1 MSRSIAIVT
10 DSTSDLPVEIQRQF
24 GISVIPLNVHFG
36 QETLRDGIDLSA
48 DEFMGRLAI
57 SDKLPTTSQ
66 PAVGT
71 FETAF
76 RSLAETH
83 DQILCVLISSKLS
96 GTVQSA
102 RLAADLVAET
112 ITVEVVDSLNVAYA
126 LGFQAI
132 RAAQLADQ
140 AMPLA
145 GIVSIL
151 TAEVDLYHIVFFVE
165 TLEHLHRGGRIG
177 KAAQLLGTLLQLKPL
192 LRVEEGQVVPFERSR
207 TRSKATAALID
218 FARELSDIEQVA
230 VLYNTTPNDARDL
243 AASFGEMLGMEQVPV
258 LHIGPVISAHVGP
271 GVLGIVVK
279 EAPSA

>member
-57 SDKLPTTSQ
+57 SGKLPTTSQ

-76 RSLAETH
+76 RLLAETH

-140 AMPLA
+140 ATPLA

-218 FARELSDIEQVA
+218 FSRELSDIEQVA

-243 AASFGEMLGMEQVPV
+243 AASLGEMLGMEQVPV

>member
-10 DSTSDLPVEIQRQF
+10 DSTADLPPDIQRQH

-36 QETLRDGIDLSA
+36 QETLRDGIDLTA
-48 DEFMGRLAI
+48 DEFMGRLAA
-57 SDKLPTTSQ
+57 SDKLPTTSH
-66 PAVGT
+66 PSVST
-71 FETAF
+71 FEAAF

-102 RLAADLVAET
+102 RLAADSVAET

-132 RAAQLADQ
+132 RAAQLADE
-140 AMPLA
+140 AIPLTE
-145 GIVSIL
+145 IVSIL
-151 TAEVDLYHIVFFVE
+151 TAEMDHYHIVFFVE

-218 FARELSDIEQVA
+218 FARELGDVEQVA
-230 VLYNTTPNDARDL
+230 VLYNTTPNDAHEL
-243 AASFGEMLGMEQVPV
+243 AARLGEMLRIEDVPV
-258 LHIGPVISAHVGP
+258 LHIGPVISTHVGP
-271 GVLGIVVK
+271 RVLGVVIK
-279 EAPSA
+279 EARSA

>member
-57 SDKLPTTSQ
+57 SGKLPTTSQ

-76 RSLAETH
+76 RLLAETH

-140 AMPLA
+140 ATPLA

-243 AASFGEMLGMEQVPV
+243 AASLGEMLGMEQVPV

>member
-243 AASFGEMLGMEQVPV
+243 AASLGEMLGMEQVPV

>member
-218 FARELSDIEQVA
+218 FARELSDIEQAA

-243 AASFGEMLGMEQVPV
+243 AASLGEMLGMEQVPV

>member
-140 AMPLA
+140 ATPLA

-243 AASFGEMLGMEQVPV
+243 AASLGEMLGMEQVPV

>member
-10 DSTSDLPVEIQRQF
+10 DSTADLPPEIQRQF
-24 GISVIPLNVHFG
+24 GISVVPLNVHFG
-36 QETLRDGIDLSA
+36 QETLRDGIDLTA
-48 DEFMGRLAI
+48 DEFMERLAT
-57 SDKLPTTSQ
+57 SDPLPTTSQ

-71 FETAF
+71 FEAAF

-140 AMPLA
+140 ARPLA
-145 GIVSIL
+145 EIVGIL
-151 TAEVDLYHIVFFVE
+151 TAEIDQYHIVFFVE
-165 TLEHLHRGGRIG
+165 TLDHLHRGGRIG
-177 KAAQLLGTLLQLKPL
+177 KAAQLLGSLLQLKPL

-218 FARELSDIEQVA
+218 FARELSEIEQLA
-230 VLYNTTPNDARDL
+230 VLYNTTPNDAHEL
-243 AASFGEMLGMEQVPV
+243 AGTLGEILGMEHVPV
-258 LHIGPVISAHVGP
+258 LHIGPVISTHVGP
-271 GVLGIVVK
+271 GVLGIVVQ
-279 EAPSA
+279 EAPSE